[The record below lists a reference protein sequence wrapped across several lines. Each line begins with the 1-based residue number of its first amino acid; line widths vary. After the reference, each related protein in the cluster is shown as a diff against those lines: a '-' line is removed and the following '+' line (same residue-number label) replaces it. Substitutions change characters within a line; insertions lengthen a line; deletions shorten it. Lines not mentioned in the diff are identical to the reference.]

1 MIIVGAVQRV
11 SRLPTDEFQKSF
23 ASVSKPVI
31 ITDIVSEWPARSML
45 TPNAIKDMLGDVMV
59 SVRDSDSEFDY
70 FFGGFKARSIRLG
83 EYVDLISNP
92 EASEGRP
99 PYLGN
104 VPFDDPGASRHMTT
118 LKTLL
123 RFPNYF
129 PQRTYGDLRIW
140 MGGAGQVST
149 IHNDNYHNLNAQLYG
164 SKTFLLFPPDQ
175 YPTLYTQLMNKT
187 CWASPIN
194 PHNPDSEKY
203 PLFEHA
209 EALEARLEAGDLLY
223 IPIFWWHQAT
233 ALTLSIN
240 VTMFSFIAET
250 QFWSQA

>member
-1 MIIVGAVQRV
+1 
-11 SRLPTDEFQKSF
+11 
-23 ASVSKPVI
+23 
-31 ITDIVSEWPARSML
+31 
-45 TPNAIKDMLGDVMV
+45 
-59 SVRDSDSEFDY
+59 
-70 FFGGFKARSIRLG
+70 
-83 EYVDLISNP
+83 
-92 EASEGRP
+92 
-99 PYLGN
+99 
-104 VPFDDPGASRHMTT
+104 VPFDDPGASRHIAT

-129 PQRTYGDLRIW
+129 PQRSYGDLRIW

-164 SKTFLLFPPDQ
+164 KKTFLLFAPDQ

-194 PHNPDSEKY
+194 PHKPDPEKY
-203 PLFEHA
+203 PLFENA
-209 EALEARLEAGDLLY
+209 EALEARLEPGDLLY

-240 VTMFSFIAET
+240 VTMFSYIADT
-250 QFWSQA
+250 QYWSQA